1 MDKKTNVCNDRFVFF
16 LYSKTKKRKDQHIYI
31 PDCLNLDDDDDD
43 DDRCHIGLVLVIL
56 S

>member
-1 MDKKTNVCNDRFVFF
+1 MDKKPNGRFAFF
-16 LYSKTKKRKDQHIYI
+16 LYSKKKRKDQHIYI
-31 PDCLNLDDDDDD
+31 PDCLNLDDDDDG